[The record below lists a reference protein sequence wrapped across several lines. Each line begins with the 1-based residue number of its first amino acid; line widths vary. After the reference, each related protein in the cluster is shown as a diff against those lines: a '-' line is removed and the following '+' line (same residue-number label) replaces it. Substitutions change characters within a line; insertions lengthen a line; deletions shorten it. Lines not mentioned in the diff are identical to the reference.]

1 MGSNFDKDPLAVE
14 QNNYL
19 SKIVN
24 IYIVFDL
31 DNLDFEFKNC
41 LYGATSIVK
50 KRKDKESMCIVAM
63 EWDLIV
69 QVHGVLI
76 MILLEMF

>member
-19 SKIVN
+19 SKIV
-24 IYIVFDL
+24 YIVFDL
-31 DNLDFEFKNC
+31 DNLDFEFKNS

-50 KRKDKESMCIVAM
+50 KKDKGSTCIVAM
-63 EWDLIV
+63 E
-69 QVHGVLI
+69 
-76 MILLEMF
+76 